1 MYTSQIHDI
10 ITKENREKQE
20 RGEDMKSKKWY
31 KLDNIAKFYSFT
43 NNNVPA
49 IFRYSVTLTEEV
61 DKDILKQAVEKT
73 IQEFPSFYCSLKKGI
88 FWYYLE
94 QANKPIIVEEE
105 KVPIC
110 DKMYHDGDDLL
121 IRVNYYKKRINLEV
135 SHILSD
141 GRGSLILFKS
151 LIYQYLKIKY
161 KIKGLTSEEKS
172 SSYEKTENSFDKY
185 YSGLKTKKTKQ
196 KKIYHYHGRKKKT
209 TTYMEYHIS
218 TKKVQEL
225 AKKQKVTITTLLIAV
240 LIQSYQQKMHE
251 LEKKKSIKIDV
262 PVDLRKYF
270 PSSTSRNFFGLITII
285 YDNNKSN
292 NLEDII
298 QSVDNQLKENIK
310 KDQLAIRMNQM
321 IYLEKNIII
330 RLVPMVIKDLVLRIV
345 DKIVYNSTT
354 SSVSNIGKI
363 TVDKKIEPYIEGFN
377 VLTTTKYLQL
387 TTCSYQDD
395 LSIGISSKY
404 ISNDIIKNFCHF
416 FSENKI
422 EGIININE
430 EISDEEM

>member
-1 MYTSQIHDI
+1 
-10 ITKENREKQE
+10 
-20 RGEDMKSKKWY
+20 MKSKKWY

-61 DKDILKQAVEKT
+61 EKDILKEAIEKT
-73 IQEFPSFYCSLKKGI
+73 MQEFPSFNCSLKRGV

-94 QANKPIIVEEE
+94 QSDKQIIVEEE
-105 KVPIC
+105 NRAIC
-110 DKMYHDGDDLL
+110 DEMYHDGDDLL
-121 IRVNYYKKRINLEV
+121 IRVNYYKNRINLEV

-161 KIKGLTSEEKS
+161 KIKDLTPEDIS

-185 YSGLKTKKTKQ
+185 YTGPKTRKTPKR
-196 KKIYHYHGRKKKT
+196 KIYHDRGRKKKD

-225 AKKQKVTITTLLIAV
+225 ARKYQVTITTLLIAV
-240 LIQSYQQKMHE
+240 LIQAYQKRMRE
-251 LEKKKSIKIDV
+251 IDKKKAIKIDV
-262 PVDLRKYF
+262 PVDLRSYF
-270 PSSTSRNFFGLITII
+270 PSFTSRNFFGLITVI
-285 YDNNKSN
+285 YDNNQSDDFEAILK
-292 NLEDII
+292 
-298 QSVDNQLKENIK
+298 SVDNQLKEETT
-310 KDQLAIRMNQM
+310 KDQLKIRMNQM
-321 IYLEKNIII
+321 IAVEKNVAVRI
-330 RLVPMVIKDLVLRIV
+330 VPMIVKDFALRIADNV
-345 DKIVYNSTT
+345 INSSTT

-363 TVDKKIEPYIEGFN
+363 TVDKKIESYIRNFN

-387 TTCSYQDD
+387 TICSYQDD

-404 ISNDIIKNFCHF
+404 TNNDVIKNFCRF
-416 FSENKI
+416 FSENGM
-422 EGIININE
+422 EGTINVNE
-430 EISDEEM
+430 ESNYEEM

>member
-1 MYTSQIHDI
+1 
-10 ITKENREKQE
+10 
-20 RGEDMKSKKWY
+20 MKSKKWY

-49 IFRYSVTLTEEV
+49 IFRYSVTLTEDVE
-61 DKDILKQAVEKT
+61 KGILKEAIEKT
-73 IQEFPSFYCSLKKGI
+73 MQEFPSFNCSLKRGV

-94 QANKPIIVEEE
+94 QSDKQIIVEEE
-105 KVPIC
+105 NRPIC

-121 IRVNYYKKRINLEV
+121 IRVNYYKNRINLEV

-161 KIKGLTSEEKS
+161 KIKDLTPEDIS

-185 YSGLKTKKTKQ
+185 YTGPKTRKTPKR
-196 KKIYHYHGRKKKT
+196 KIYHDRGRKKKD

-225 AKKQKVTITTLLIAV
+225 AKKYQVTITTLLIAV
-240 LIQSYQQKMHE
+240 LIQVYQKRMRE
-251 LEKKKSIKIDV
+251 IDKKKAIKIDV
-262 PVDLRKYF
+262 PVDLRSYF
-270 PSSTSRNFFGLITII
+270 PSFTSRNFFGLITVI
-285 YDNNKSN
+285 YDNNQSDDFEAILK
-292 NLEDII
+292 
-298 QSVDNQLKENIK
+298 SVDNQLKEETT
-310 KDQLAIRMNQM
+310 KDQLKIRMNQM
-321 IYLEKNIII
+321 IAVEKNVAVRI
-330 RLVPMVIKDLVLRIV
+330 VPMIVKDFALRIADNV
-345 DKIVYNSTT
+345 INSSTT

-363 TVDKKIEPYIEGFN
+363 TVDKKVESYIRNFN

-387 TTCSYQDD
+387 TICSYQDD

-404 ISNDIIKNFCHF
+404 TNNDVIKNFCRF
-416 FSENKI
+416 FSENGM
-422 EGIININE
+422 EGTININE
-430 EISDEEM
+430 ESNYEEM